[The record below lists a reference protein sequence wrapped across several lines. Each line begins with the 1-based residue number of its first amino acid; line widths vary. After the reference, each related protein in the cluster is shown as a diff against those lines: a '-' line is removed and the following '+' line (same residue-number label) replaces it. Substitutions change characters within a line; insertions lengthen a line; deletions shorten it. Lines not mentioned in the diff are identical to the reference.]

1 MSDLEAQIGGANAA
15 MRAAQRQKLES
26 DRKTGDCESS
36 GMSAILNDPRHWLDR
51 ANEARRTADQLTDLE
66 AKGTMLKIA
75 DDYARLA
82 ERARIRMSKDPK

>member
-1 MSDLEAQIGGANAA
+1 
-15 MRAAQRQKLES
+15 
-26 DRKTGDCESS
+26 
-36 GMSAILNDPRHWLDR
+36 MSAILNDPRHWLDR